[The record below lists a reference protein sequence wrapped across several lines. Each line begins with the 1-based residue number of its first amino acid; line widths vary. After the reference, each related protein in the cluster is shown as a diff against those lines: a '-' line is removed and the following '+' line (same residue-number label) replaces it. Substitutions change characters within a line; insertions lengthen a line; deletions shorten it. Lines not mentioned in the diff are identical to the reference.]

1 MQDDHQHP
9 SVSDDDLRHLRRCID
24 LAAEAVD
31 AGDQPFGSILVSA
44 AGELLFED
52 RNRIGGG
59 DPTRHPEFAIVRWAV
74 AHLSPAE
81 RQAAT
86 VYTSGEH
93 CAMCAAAHGLAG
105 MGRIVYATSTPQL
118 TRWLDEL
125 GRPSLGIAPLRIT
138 DVVPG
143 ARVEGP
149 VDRFAAEVRALHA
162 RSV

>member
-1 MQDDHQHP
+1 MDDH
-9 SVSDDDLRHLRRCID
+9 DLHHLRRCVD
-24 LAAEAVD
+24 LARVAVE

-44 AGELLFED
+44 SGKILFEG
-52 RNRIGGG
+52 RNRVGGG

-74 AHLSPAE
+74 RNLSADE

-105 MGRIVYATSTPQL
+105 MGRIVYATSTVQL
-118 TRWLDEL
+118 GDWLKEF

-138 DVVPG
+138 DVIPG
-143 ARVEGP
+143 AEVEGP
-149 VDRFAAEVRALHA
+149 VEVFAEEVRLLHSQA
-162 RSV
+162 QR